1 MKSKYTFILVS
12 LFGLIVLNSC
22 KKDTA
27 SLNTKKAA
35 IEVTAVPVSQQ
46 EIKEYLT
53 FNGVTVYQSKE
64 DIRASVTGYISG
76 MRYKIGDRIR
86 AGQIFSYVRT
96 KEQDA
101 LRDALKIDSSLAKF
115 ISPITIKSNVT
126 GIIKNL
132 NVNTNDYIAEGEI
145 IATIV
150 QPSSLMVKV
159 NVPYEY
165 EDYVQLNA
173 QCWVLLPNGKTLDAT
188 ITDVLPTVDAVSQ
201 SQTFLI
207 DLPDAEDL
215 PENLNVQVKLIQ
227 KESSDALTIPKNA
240 VQTNELLTEFWV
252 MRIVNDSLALKVSVL
267 PKLKNDSLIQV
278 QSDNLKLKD
287 LIILEGAYQMQD
299 STIVKVLNR

>member
-12 LFGLIVLNSC
+12 LIGLIVLNSC

-27 SLNTKKAA
+27 TLNTKKAA
-35 IEVTAVPVSQQ
+35 IEVTAVPVTQQ

-115 ISPITIKSNVT
+115 IGPITIKSNVT

-145 IATIV
+145 IATVV
-150 QPSSLMVKV
+150 QPSSLVVKV

-165 EDYVQLNA
+165 KDYVQLNS

-227 KESSDALTIPKNA
+227 KESSDALTIPKQA
-240 VQTNELLTEFWV
+240 LQTNELLTEFWV
-252 MRIVNDSLALKVSVL
+252 MRIVNDSLAHKVSVL

-278 QSDNLKLKD
+278 QSDILKLND
-287 LIILEGAYQMQD
+287 LIIMEGAYQMQD

>member
-1 MKSKYTFILVS
+1 MKSKYTFILIS

-76 MRYKIGDRIR
+76 MRYKIGDRIG

-145 IATIV
+145 IATVV
-150 QPSSLMVKV
+150 QPSSLVVKV

-165 EDYVQLNA
+165 EDYVQLNS

-188 ITDVLPTVDAVSQ
+188 ITDILPTVDAVSQ

-207 DLPDAEDL
+207 D
-215 PENLNVQVKLIQ
+215 
-227 KESSDALTIPKNA
+227 
-240 VQTNELLTEFWV
+240 
-252 MRIVNDSLALKVSVL
+252 
-267 PKLKNDSLIQV
+267 
-278 QSDNLKLKD
+278 
-287 LIILEGAYQMQD
+287 
-299 STIVKVLNR
+299 